1 MSRLFV
7 FVKDAKECRHINN
20 NVRSCTFRACTYEVL
35 AVELFIPRNFSFVRV
50 EVLDPNANVQY
61 QFSHFLHFFHNTQFT
76 SSMPYAKYS
85 LP

>member
-50 EVLDPNANVQY
+50 EVLDPNAKVQY
-61 QFSHFLHFFHNTQFT
+61 QFSHFLHFF
-76 SSMPYAKYS
+76 P
-85 LP
+85 